1 MTPRR
6 IYQSPF
12 HILIIIALSVF
23 ISEMFTMVVISKLP
37 PLSMWV
43 EAFFDS
49 SLLVFL
55 ISPMLYFF
63 LFHPLIL
70 HVTERKKA
78 EEALAESEKKYRM
91 LIENIQDGVFIIQDS
106 RIQFA
111 NDAFAMIAGYTVEEV
126 VGRDFWEFVAPE
138 DLEMVRDRYHQKQVG
153 ESVPREYELSLL
165 HRDGKTR
172 IVINMNG
179 GLITYRGRV
188 ASMGTVKDIT
198 ELKEKKKLEMHLLQ
212 SGKLDTTCQLAKGAT
227 LEAEPERCPKI
238 LDSNIIKA
246 ISNPIRKDI
255 VKLLDKTGKL
265 KFSEINNILKIDDAT
280 KLSFHLRVLKS
291 YNVIEQDSEKI
302 YMLTSRGR
310 KLMENLKRADGIA

>member
-1 MTPRR
+1 MTPGR
-6 IYQSPF
+6 IYRSPF
-12 HILIIIALSVF
+12 QIVIIIALSIFFSETFVMII
-23 ISEMFTMVVISKLP
+23 ISMLP

-43 EAFFDS
+43 EALFDS

-55 ISPMLYFF
+55 VSPMLYFF

-70 HVTERKKA
+70 HIADRKKA

-138 DLEMVRDRYHQKQVG
+138 DLETVRYRHHQAG
-153 ESVPREYELSLL
+153 ESVPQEYEFRML
-165 HRDGKTR
+165 HRDEKTR
-172 IVINMNG
+172 ITINMNAG
-179 GLITYRGRV
+179 VITYRGRV
-188 ASMGTVKDIT
+188 AGMGTVKDIT
-198 ELKEKKKLEMHLLQ
+198 DQKEMEKIEVH
-212 SGKLDTTCQLAKGAT
+212 
-227 LEAEPERCPKI
+227 EAELERYPKI

-246 ISNPIRKDI
+246 ISNPIRKDT
-255 VKLLDKTGKL
+255 VKLLDKAGKL
-265 KFSEINNILKIDDAT
+265 KFSEIKNILKIDDGT

-291 YNVIEQDSEKI
+291 YNVIEQDSDKI
-302 YMLTSRGR
+302 YMLTHEGR
-310 KLMENLKRADGIA
+310 KLMENLKRVDGVA

>member
-1 MTPRR
+1 MTPKS
-6 IYQSPF
+6 IYQSPVR
-12 HILIIIALSVF
+12 ILIIIALSVF
-23 ISEMFTMVVISKLP
+23 FSETFAMIVISKLP
-37 PLSMWV
+37 PLSMLT

-70 HVTERKKA
+70 HITERKKA

-111 NDAFAMIAGYTVEEV
+111 NDAFAMVAGYTVEEV

-138 DLEMVRDRYHQKQVG
+138 DLEMVRNHYHRKQAG
-153 ESVPREYELSLL
+153 ESVPQEYKLSLL
-165 HRDGKTR
+165 HKDGKTR
-172 IVINMNG
+172 IIINVNG

-198 ELKEKKKLEMHLLQ
+198 DLKEKKKLEMQLLQ
-212 SGKLDTTCQLAKGAT
+212 SGKLATTCQLAIGAAF
-227 LEAEPERCPKI
+227 EAEPERCPKI

-255 VKLLDKTGKL
+255 IKLLDKTGKL

-302 YMLTSRGR
+302 YMLTYGGR
-310 KLMENLKRADGIA
+310 KLMKT